1 MRSDWHA
8 RPDVQRLQHRA
19 PITVA
24 GEKQYLRVSTALF
37 NTEADIDALARAAG

>member
-1 MRSDWHA
+1 MRD
-8 RPDVQRLQHRA
+8 RMYNDYNIEA

-37 NTEADIDALARAAG
+37 NTEADIDALARAAGEIWPR